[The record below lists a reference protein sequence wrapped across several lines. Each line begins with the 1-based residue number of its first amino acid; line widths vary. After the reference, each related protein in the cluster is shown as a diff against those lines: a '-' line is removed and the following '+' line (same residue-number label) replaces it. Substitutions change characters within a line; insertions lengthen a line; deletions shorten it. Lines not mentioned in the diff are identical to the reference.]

1 MKSFLLKLDREIVAM
16 VLVIA
21 LVGLGIANFAF
32 TSRIERRY
40 NQLIENDLSKLH
52 HLHLLG
58 TEISNRQRYLI
69 NLALADGQKGEID
82 ALVGRV
88 ANARQR
94 ARLLMEH
101 YQPGDSPRDP
111 DTGMKAVE
119 AALATYDEL
128 NNEYIKLIQEGHIDQ
143 ALTLKDQ
150 TMRPAYENVQALLTT
165 LATDTRDSAEQ
176 FSREAGRSITITRL
190 VLLAIALS
198 PILVWLAMLTWVFAF
213 FAWCLLTSR
222 DDKS

>member
-1 MKSFLLKLDREIVAM
+1 MKPSFLKLDREVVAL
-16 VLVIA
+16 VLVAA

-58 TEISNRQRYLI
+58 TEISNRQRFLL
-69 NLALADGQKGEID
+69 NLALADGQQNEID
-82 ALVGRV
+82 ILTVKV

-101 YQPGDSPRDP
+101 YQPRNA
-111 DTGMKAVE
+111 DTGMTAME
-119 AALATYDEL
+119 AALATYDGL
-128 NNEYIKLIQEGHIDQ
+128 NNEYIKLVKEGRADRAV
-143 ALTLKDQ
+143 ALNEQ
-150 TMRPAYENVQALLTT
+150 SMRPAYEDLQNQLTA
-165 LATDTRDSAEQ
+165 LATTTKDRAEQ
-176 FSREAGRSITITRL
+176 FSRESGRSITITRL

-198 PILVWLAMLTWVFAF
+198 PILIWLAMLTWVFAF

-222 DDKS
+222 DNKS

>member
-1 MKSFLLKLDREIVAM
+1 MKSFFLKLDREIVAM
-16 VLVIA
+16 VLVVA

-58 TEISNRQRYLI
+58 TELSNRQRFLL
-69 NLALADGQKGEID
+69 NLALADGQQSEID
-82 ALVGRV
+82 VLTVKV

-94 ARLLMEH
+94 AQLLMEH
-101 YQPGDSPRDP
+101 YHPEDSPKDA
-111 DTGMKAVE
+111 DAGTKDMA
-119 AALATYDEL
+119 AALAAYDAL
-128 NNEYIKLIQEGHIDQ
+128 NNDYIKLVKEGQTDQ
-143 ALTLKDQ
+143 AVALNEQ
-150 TMRPAYENVQALLTT
+150 SMRPAYENLQKQLTA
-165 LATDTRDSAEQ
+165 LATATKDRAEQ

-198 PILVWLAMLTWVFAF
+198 PILIWLAMLTWVFAF